1 MRKFE
6 NWRWLVACLAL
17 IAMLGAACGSDDKK
31 TDGGT
36 DSGGD
41 AAAMHDIPAGSTMAK
56 IQEKGEIVIGVKFDV
71 PPFGFVKP
79 GEKEPQGFDVEIGKI
94 IADHLDVEPKFI
106 EAISDNRIPFLK
118 DGTVD
123 VILSTM
129 TITTDRDAEVDFAG
143 PYFIAHQRILV
154 PKGSDIAGLEDLGG
168 KQVCTVTGSTG
179 EATLKAKA
187 KDAKRR
193 TVDAYSECLELLQNG
208 AVDAEISDDVI
219 LTGQVIQD
227 DSLELVGEPITTEPY
242 GIGLPDGETDMQDFV
257 NEVLDSIYADG
268 TWDDLYQEWV
278 GQYTGAEAD
287 DPQRVTLED
296 AFKLFPCVEFC
307 KK

>member
-1 MRKFE
+1 MKRYR
-6 NWRWLVACLAL
+6 NWRWLVASLAL
-17 IAMLGAACGSDDKK
+17 VALVGAACGSSDNGN
-31 TDGGT
+31 GGA
-36 DSGGD
+36 DAGGN
-41 AAAMHDIPAGSTMAK
+41 AAAMHDIQPGSTMAK
-56 IQEKGEIVIGVKFDV
+56 IQDKGEIVIGVKFDV

-79 GEKEPQGFDVEIGKI
+79 GEKDPKGFDVEIGKI
-94 IADHLDVEPKFI
+94 IADHLDVTPKFI

-123 VILSTM
+123 LILSTM
-129 TITTDRDAEVDFAG
+129 TITTDRDAEVDFGG

-154 PKGSDIAGLEDLGG
+154 PKNSDIKGLDDLGG
-168 KQVCTVTGSTG
+168 KTVCTVTGSTG
-179 EATLKAKA
+179 EATLKAKVP
-187 KDAKRR
+187 DAKRR

-227 DSLELVGEPITTEPY
+227 DSLQLVGDNITTEPY
-242 GIGLPDGETDMQDFV
+242 GIGIPEGEKDMQGFV
-257 NEVLDSIYADG
+257 NEVLDSIFADG
-268 TWDDLYQEWV
+268 TWDGLYDEWV
-278 GQYTGAEAD
+278 GQYTGAPAD
-287 DPQRVTLED
+287 DPQKVTLKD